1 MTFLPIVERELR
13 VRARLKSTYRF
24 RITGALLAI
33 GIVIFLL
40 ITGSAFAN
48 PGRLGRTMFSILSWL
63 VFPFCLFEG
72 ARNTADCLSEEK
84 RGGTLGLLF
93 LTDLRPYDVVLGKLV
108 ATSLNSFYGF
118 LAVLPPLAIPILLGG
133 VTAGEFW
140 RLTLV
145 LAATLGFSLSAG
157 MFVSSLSYDERRA
170 WGGTVGLIGF
180 CAVILPLL
188 EANNFGYHLWLAH
201 LSPSLAFL
209 RVHEMPYLADPT
221 EFWIALASLMG
232 LSICFLVGAGCILPR
247 TWQDARTAAPEKAPR
262 WFERLVG
269 SFTKRGERER
279 NSALLARNPVLWLAG
294 RNSRLHF
301 YLWLIAVAGG
311 LMGVGAWAFTK
322 GDPSAVTGI
331 LIAALVLN
339 YLIVAGVATQACSFF
354 PEARAS
360 GAMEQLLSTPLKV
373 KTILDGYTMALKK
386 QFFGP
391 VAFLLGAEVVIV
403 LCQAVLLANSGSQGI
418 ASGGLVVIGGIIALM
433 FILDL
438 NAAAYYGMWMG
449 LSCRTMSKALTKT
462 TLYVLVLPLVC
473 LPCCY
478 FLWPIIGIV
487 KNLIFINYAQEQMR
501 RYFRVYV
508 TERFSSGAEFAS
520 WSPLPPPPKGR
531 PPLPPPNLMRR
542 S

>member
-1 MTFLPIVERELR
+1 MTFLPIVDRELR
-13 VRARLKSTYRF
+13 VRARLKSTYLF

-33 GIVIFLL
+33 GIVMFLL
-40 ITGSAFAN
+40 VTGSAFAN

-93 LTDLRPYDVVLGKLV
+93 LTDLKPYDVVLGKLV

-118 LAVLPPLAIPILLGG
+118 LAVLPPLAVPILLGG

-145 LAATLGFSLSAG
+145 LAATLVFSLSAG
-157 MFVSSLSYDERRA
+157 MFVSSLSYDEQRA
-170 WGGTVGLIGF
+170 WGGIAGMLGF
-180 CAVILPLL
+180 FAVIVPLL
-188 EANNFGYHLWLAH
+188 ETNALGYHLWLAH
-201 LSPSLAFL
+201 LSPSLTFF
-209 RVHEMPYLADPT
+209 RVHEAVYLSDPS
-221 EFWIALASLMG
+221 EFWIGLGSLAG
-232 LSICFLVGAGCILPR
+232 LSVCFLVGAGVILPR
-247 TWQDARTAAPEKAPR
+247 TWQDARTSAPEKAPG
-262 WFERLVG
+262 WFERLLG
-269 SFTKRGERER
+269 SFSRQGERDR
-279 NSALLARNPVLWLAG
+279 NSELLARNPVLWLAG
-294 RNSRLHF
+294 RNSRQHF
-301 YLWLIAVAGG
+301 YLWVIAVASGLLGLGG
-311 LMGVGAWAFTK
+311 WAFAK
-322 GDPSAVTGI
+322 ADPAVVTGI
-331 LIAALVLN
+331 LVSALVLN
-339 YLIVAGVATQACSFF
+339 YLIVAWVAAQACSFF
-354 PEARAS
+354 PEARTS
-360 GAMEQLLSTPLKV
+360 GAMEQLLSTPLRV
-373 KTILDGYTMALKK
+373 KTILDGYTLALKR
-386 QFFGP
+386 QFLGP
-391 VAFLLGAEVVIV
+391 VAFLLGAEVLIVI
-403 LCQAVLLANSGSQGI
+403 CQAVVLANSGTQGI
-418 ASGGLVVIGGIIALM
+418 ASGGLVVIGGIMALM

-473 LPCCY
+473 IPCCY

-520 WSPLPPPPKGR
+520 WSPLPPPPKGK
-531 PPLPPPNLMRR
+531 PPAAPPNLLRR
-542 S
+542 N